1 MESMAALR
9 SAFSLSSTEKLGT
22 RFTPD
27 QLKRIKTAMQNYAS
41 CKCREQREI
50 SQRAFDTAYNDD
62 KDLGGEGLYEL
73 SANKGLEDD
82 VDEPE
87 YD

>member
-1 MESMAALR
+1 M
-9 SAFSLSSTEKLGT
+9 LSTTDKLGT

-41 CKCREQREI
+41 SKCREQRETC
-50 SQRAFDTAYNDD
+50 QRAFDTAYNDD
-62 KDLGGEGLYEL
+62 KDLDGESLYNM
-73 SANKGLEDD
+73 SVNKELEDD
-82 VDEPE
+82 MDEPE